1 MRRILALACLLLL
14 TLPLAGCW
22 VIDELDSG
30 KKLMDDHSAKPKKG
44 EEEEDAEAAAKTA
57 KSRKAGGRIDAYFS
71 AEEKAGTVKS
81 FAPGQVSEGIV
92 SCKLGGTTQFMKRE
106 ECASRGGRAN

>member
-14 TLPLAGCW
+14 SLPLGGCW

-44 EEEEDAEAAAKTA
+44 QAEEEATAAKAA
-57 KSRKAGGRIDAYFS
+57 KSGKSGRRLDAYFT
-71 AEEKAGTVKS
+71 AEEQAGTVKS

-92 SCKLGGTTQFMKRE
+92 ACKVGGATQFMKRE
-106 ECASRGGRAN
+106 ECAARGGSVSP